1 MSMPQEFVEKFGEQT
16 PYNRPGQPI
25 EVAKVFVF
33 LASDD
38 ASYVTGHVYGVTGGE
53 EMAV

>member
-1 MSMPQEFVEKFGEQT
+1 MAMPEETVKKFGEQT
-16 PYNRPGQPI
+16 WLKRPGQPV

-38 ASYVTGHVYGVTGGE
+38 ASYVTGHVYGVTGG
-53 EMAV
+53 MVMPC